1 MPKSLRPPV
10 PSFTSAKRRR
20 FTVGPGTH
28 TAERFPGDTL
38 WSDTWPILLGGKQA
52 GSLSRNLNY
61 GTGATGEPRWQG
73 SLNALRWQR
82 AGGPPVGI
90 GYDVAA
96 FDTAKECL
104 AAWGRSADELLD
116 WAKSEGKAVPK
127 GGPAPRRGSV
137 RRTARRPTEKVER
150 KAPPVP
156 AEPGYTITDARYA
169 KGQKLVK
176 AVPSGTGLKSRA
188 ERLIGD
194 GLKGRYTNRERGYV
208 VSPAKAARFEEMY
221 AQGWD
226 ASAITGKLEPPAGH
240 AADAPPVKAARP
252 RRATATKANP
262 APSAQPARRS
272 GTPAYDDLTIL
283 PHVIADTVCLTPFK
297 SEFSARHTS
306 AAEVARVEALRQK
319 MTPERIAEFARLV
332 DERCRAAYEKRAPWI
347 MKIARSKTS
356 AGRDQLYIFVAHWL
370 HAFLLGKMRGA
381 KDEAPASRPR
391 RRISAAAI
399 EKAREENPG
408 KYPLPIAEQKLAG
421 LYDYVKREGGKL
433 PPCGK

>member
-1 MPKSLRPPV
+1 MHAPV
-10 PSFTSAKRRR
+10 GVGFD
-20 FTVGPGTH
+20 VGP
-28 TAERFPGDTL
+28 
-38 WSDTWPILLGGKQA
+38 
-52 GSLSRNLNY
+52 
-61 GTGATGEPRWQG
+61 
-73 SLNALRWQR
+73 
-82 AGGPPVGI
+82 
-90 GYDVAA
+90 

-104 AAWGRSADELLD
+104 AAWGRSADQLLD
-116 WAKSEGKAVPK
+116 WAKGKGRTISK

-137 RRTARRPTEKVER
+137 RRAARRPAEVER

-156 AEPGYTITDARYA
+156 AEPGYTIGDARYA

-176 AVPSGTGLKSRA
+176 VQSSGTGLKTRA
-188 ERLIGD
+188 ARLIGD
-194 GLKGRYTNRERGYV
+194 GLKGRYTNREHGYI
-208 VSPAKAARFEEMY
+208 VSPTKAARFEDLY

-226 ASAITGKLEPPAGH
+226 ASAITGELQPPEGH
-240 AADAPPVKAARP
+240 AADVAPAKAVRP
-252 RRATATKANP
+252 RRAAKASP

-283 PHVIADTVCLTPFK
+283 PHVIADTVCLTPFT

-306 AAEVARVEALRQK
+306 DAEVARVEALRQK

-332 DERCRAAYEKRAPWI
+332 DEKCRAAYEKRAPWF

-356 AGRDQLYIFVAHWL
+356 AGRDQLYVFVAHWL
-370 HAFLLGKMRGA
+370 HAFLLGKMPGA
-381 KDEAPASRPR
+381 KVAAPASRPR
-391 RRISAAAI
+391 RSRIPAAAI

-433 PPCGK
+433 PPCDE

>member
-1 MPKSLRPPV
+1 MSKSLRPPV

-28 TAERFPGDTL
+28 TERFPGDSL
-38 WSDTWPILLGGKQA
+38 WSDTWPILLGGKQV
-52 GSLSRNLNY
+52 GSLSRNLNF
-61 GTGATGEPRWQG
+61 GTGPTGEPRWQA
-73 SLNALRWQR
+73 SLSALRWQH
-82 AGGPPVGI
+82 AGGSPVGI
-90 GYDVAA
+90 GYDVGGC
-96 FDTAKECL
+96 DTAKECL
-104 AAWGRSADELLD
+104 SRWAFGADELLD
-116 WAKSEGKAVPK
+116 WAKSEGKTVAK

-137 RRTARRPTEKVER
+137 RRTARRPAEVTERET
-150 KAPPVP
+150 PPVP
-156 AEPGYTITDARYA
+156 AEPGYTIGDARYA

-176 AVPSGTGLKSRA
+176 VTSSGTGLKTRA
-188 ERLIGD
+188 ARLVGD
-194 GLKGRYTNRERGYV
+194 GLKGRYTNREHGYI
-208 VSPAKAARFEEMY
+208 VSPTKAARFEDLY

-226 ASAITGKLEPPAGH
+226 ASAITGELQPPEGH
-240 AADAPPVKAARP
+240 VADVAPSKAVRP
-252 RRATATKANP
+252 RRAAKASP

-272 GTPAYDDLTIL
+272 AAYDDLTLL
-283 PHVIADTVCLTPFK
+283 PHVVADTVCLTPFT

-332 DERCRAAYEKRAPWI
+332 DEKCRAAYKKRSPWF
-347 MKIARSKTS
+347 MKIARSKTN

-381 KDEAPASRPR
+381 KDAAAPATRPR
-391 RRISAAAI
+391 RSRIPAAAI
-399 EKAREENPG
+399 EKAREESPG

>member
-1 MPKSLRPPV
+1 MAKSLRPPV

-20 FTVGPGTH
+20 FTVGRGEH

-38 WSDTWPILLGGKQA
+38 WNDTWPILLGGKQV

-73 SLNALRWQR
+73 SLSALRW
-82 AGGPPVGI
+82 ASAMDAPVGI

-116 WAKSEGKAVPK
+116 WAKSEGKTVPK

-137 RRTARRPTEKVER
+137 RRTARRPAEKAER

-156 AEPGYTITDARYA
+156 AEPGYTIGDARYA

-176 AVPSGTGLKSRA
+176 TVPSGTGLKSRA

-221 AQGWD
+221 TQGWD
-226 ASAITGKLEPPAGH
+226 ASPILRELIPPDGH
-240 AADAPPVKAARP
+240 AADVAPARAPRP
-252 RRATATKANP
+252 RRARVEKASP
-262 APSAQPARRS
+262 AP
-272 GTPAYDDLTIL
+272 
-283 PHVIADTVCLTPFK
+283 
-297 SEFSARHTS
+297 
-306 AAEVARVEALRQK
+306 
-319 MTPERIAEFARLV
+319 
-332 DERCRAAYEKRAPWI
+332 
-347 MKIARSKTS
+347 
-356 AGRDQLYIFVAHWL
+356 
-370 HAFLLGKMRGA
+370 
-381 KDEAPASRPR
+381 APAPR
-391 RRISAAAI
+391 RRSRIPAAAI
-399 EKAREENPG
+399 EKAREESPG
-408 KYPLPIAEQKLAG
+408 KYPLPLAEQKLAG

>member
-20 FTVGPGTH
+20 FTVGPGKH
-28 TAERFPGDTL
+28 EERFPGDTL
-38 WSDTWPILLGGKQA
+38 WSDTWPILLGGKQV

-137 RRTARRPTEKVER
+137 RRTARRPVEKVER

-156 AEPGYTITDARYA
+156 AEPGYTIGDARYA

-176 AVPSGTGLKSRA
+176 TVPSGTGLKSRA

-221 AQGWD
+221 TQGWD
-226 ASAITGKLEPPAGH
+226 ASPILRELIPPDGH
-240 AADAPPVKAARP
+240 AEDVAPAKAP
-252 RRATATKANP
+252 RRVEKDAAVP
-262 APSAQPARRS
+262 A
-272 GTPAYDDLTIL
+272 
-283 PHVIADTVCLTPFK
+283 
-297 SEFSARHTS
+297 
-306 AAEVARVEALRQK
+306 
-319 MTPERIAEFARLV
+319 
-332 DERCRAAYEKRAPWI
+332 
-347 MKIARSKTS
+347 
-356 AGRDQLYIFVAHWL
+356 
-370 HAFLLGKMRGA
+370 
-381 KDEAPASRPR
+381 PR
-391 RRISAAAI
+391 RRSRIPAAAI
-399 EKAREENPG
+399 EKAREDHPG